1 MAKQTKILVKSPI
14 SVELPFAVSDGF
26 IQRRLDMRLTPAEAL
41 AFRRAY
47 DGLRS
52 KGATLR
58 MSGGRH
64 VDSMPDVVRWIA
76 QHLFEQMYGDSEAL
90 KIVPARFR

>member
-1 MAKQTKILVKSPI
+1 MAKQTKVLVKSPI
-14 SVELPFAVSDGF
+14 CVELPFSVSDGF

-52 KGATLR
+52 KGATL
-58 MSGGRH
+58 GNGRH
-64 VDSMPDVVRWIA
+64 VDCMPDVVRWIA
-76 QHLFEQMYGDSEAL
+76 QHLFEQMYRDAEAL
-90 KIVPARFR
+90 EIVPARFG